1 MARRPSPSSADP
13 PYNVPIEGPVCG
25 LGRIRHPDFALGC
38 GEMSE
43 AEFTAFLA
51 TAFRRLAGNRNDGV
65 FLLAQ
70 VLTWCRHGRNSQ
82 WPLIWRLPNYR
93 LFLGV

>member
-65 FLLAQ
+65 FCLPKCL
-70 VLTWCRHGRNSQ
+70 HGADTGETASG
-82 WPLIWRLPNYR
+82 RLSGG
-93 LFLGV
+93 FQIIGCF